1 MDKETI
7 EKELGEALQ
16 EPQTPAAEEKVATES
31 EKSEEKG
38 ATSPATVEI
47 LGRVYDLFNLDQV
60 RELAK
65 DYDRLG
71 RNYAPLLQQVRE
83 IQAKLQEFQ
92 KKEPKE
98 EEEEIDEA
106 TLNYLKKAIS
116 KLGVVTVDELKQKE
130 EDERLENYL
139 QSLEAEYDGSN
150 GLPKFDRKE
159 VLEYCLQHG
168 ISDPAA
174 GYKLL
179 YYDKIVEAKIRETQ
193 KTKTPPP
200 SVKSTGE
207 KRVPTPKKR
216 VFGVPKSEDEISL
229 RQAMEETLEELKT
242 KLAEE

>member
-1 MDKETI
+1 MNKEQI
-7 EKELGEALQ
+7 EQELGEALQ
-16 EPQTPAAEEKVATES
+16 EPQTPSAEEKVATES

-38 ATSPATVEI
+38 ATSSATVEV
-47 LGRVYDLFNLDQV
+47 LGRVYDLSNPDQV

-65 DYDRLG
+65 DYDRIG

-92 KKEPKE
+92 KKEPEKE
-98 EEEEIDEA
+98 EEDIDEA

-130 EDERLENYL
+130 EDDRLENYL
-139 QSLEAEYDGSN
+139 QSLEAEYDGSD

-159 VLEYCLQHG
+159 VLEYCVQHG
-168 ISDPAA
+168 ISDPLA
-174 GYKLL
+174 GYRLLNFEKILETKL
-179 YYDKIVEAKIRETQ
+179 REVQ
-193 KTKTPPP
+193 QTKTPPP

-207 KRVPTPKKR
+207 KRIPTPKKR
-216 VFGVPKSEDEISL
+216 VFGVPSSEEEISL
-229 RQAMEETLEELKT
+229 REAIEETLEEAKT